1 MDKFGI
7 SKIVLSLVKMI
18 NREHGIQL
26 SDQEAKEVF
35 LAGRMNVYGNQID
48 LTEPIRNMVILLKK
62 NSRIMQRI
70 RHE

>member
-1 MDKFGI
+1 
-7 SKIVLSLVKMI
+7 VLSLVKMI

-48 LTEPIRNMVILLKK
+48 LTEPIRNMVIPPEKG
-62 NSRIMQRI
+62 RIYK
-70 RHE
+70 

>member
-1 MDKFGI
+1 
-7 SKIVLSLVKMI
+7 MI

-48 LTEPIRNMVILLKK
+48 LTEPIRNMVIAPKK
-62 NSRIMQRI
+62 ERIYK
-70 RHE
+70 